1 MTEKPLSF
9 RELIDELPAPVWVS
23 DPQGRVEWRNASAAQ
38 FSGLSLDDVAADTY
52 VSIHPDDRPVLEA
65 FLAEALVAAE
75 PFETE
80 FRSLRDGDYR
90 WVVLQARPVRDR
102 ESRLLRWVAIVTD
115 IDARRRELTVLETMF
130 SEVPAGLSFADPEL
144 RLVRINRVGAALRPA
159 PSKRLIGRT
168 LAEVWPDVWPEVE
181 PLYRRVLESGEATVG
196 HELSAEWPASPGEL
210 RHWLLSVYPVRV
222 RDELIGVGSVTVDV
236 TDQKRAELRLQH
248 LADHDPLTGLY
259 NRRRLIEELERHM
272 RYAVRSRRSGAV
284 LVFDVDHLKIA
295 NDTYGHATGDAIIRA
310 VGDMLQSRTRQ
321 TDVVARQG
329 GDEFTVIL
337 PEATRD
343 DALLVARDVRRLL
356 AEQHVGPPI
365 LTSVGIAL
373 FTGDEEITADEI
385 LVCADTA
392 LYEAKEH
399 GGNQAR
405 IYTGQASGA
414 LTWVQRIRTAL
425 SEDRFVLFAQPIIDL
440 RTGSVIGHELLIR
453 MHGAGGELI
462 PPSTFIPTAE
472 RFGLIR
478 EIDRWVTAKG
488 LAVALR
494 GKAIAINLS
503 GYSIG
508 DEQIIMLVENAIRDG
523 LDPGN
528 ANFEITETAAMTNL
542 SAARDFADGLAAL
555 GCGLALDDFGTG
567 FGAFAYLKHIPARYL
582 KIDVEFVRNVAS
594 DETDHQVVKA
604 IVGIAHSLGKLT
616 IAEGVEDAATLTVL
630 RDLDVDY
637 AQGFYLGNPEPL
649 AE

>member
-9 RELIDELPAPVWVS
+9 RELIDELPVPVWVS

-52 VSIHPDDRPVLEA
+52 ASIHPDDRPVLEA
-65 FLAEALVAAE
+65 FLAEALVTAE

-80 FRSLRDGDYR
+80 FRSLRDGEYR

-115 IDARRRELTVLETMF
+115 IDAGRRELTVLETMF
-130 SEVPAGLSFADPEL
+130 AEVPAGLSFTDPEL
-144 RLVRINRVGAALRPA
+144 RLVRINRVGAALRPTL
-159 PSKRLIGRT
+159 SKRLIGRT

-181 PLYRRVLESGEATVG
+181 PLYRRVLASGEATVG
-196 HELSAEWPASPGEL
+196 YELSAEWPASPGEL

-343 DALLVARDVRRLL
+343 DALLVTRDVRRLL

-365 LTSVGIAL
+365 MTSVGIAL

-414 LTWVQRIRTAL
+414 LTWVQRIRSAL

-453 MHGAGGELI
+453 MTGTDGELI

-494 GKAIAINLS
+494 GRAIAINLS

-542 SAARDFADGLAAL
+542 SAARDFADSLAAL

-582 KIDVEFVRNVAS
+582 KIDVEFVRDVAS

-630 RDLDVDY
+630 RGLDVDY
-637 AQGFYLGNPEPL
+637 AQGFYLGHPEPL
-649 AE
+649 GE